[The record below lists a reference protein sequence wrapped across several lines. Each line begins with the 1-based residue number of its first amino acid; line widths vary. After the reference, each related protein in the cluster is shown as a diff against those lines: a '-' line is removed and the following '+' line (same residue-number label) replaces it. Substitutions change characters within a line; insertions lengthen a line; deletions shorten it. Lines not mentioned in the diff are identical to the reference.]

1 MEPWKS
7 TSRGAD
13 LVVYSYAIAIS
24 AGSAILPVH
33 CSSKLASGLG
43 VSVVDLSDAKD
54 MVFEQGLNL
63 VQRQCKQ
70 ASVMPRWPVGNL
82 VTRASGC
89 RRLSAAAFWRR
100 QRYEEPASQFRIS
113 SGRPRCCG
121 QFGAL
126 WSRRLITL
134 CLVIDARS

>member
-24 AGSAILPVH
+24 AGSSIFPVH

-43 VSVVDLSDAKD
+43 GSVVDLSDAKD

-63 VQRQCKQ
+63 VQRQCIQ
-70 ASVMPRWPVGNL
+70 TSVMPRWPVGNL
-82 VTRASGC
+82 VIGASDC
-89 RRLSAAAFWRR
+89 RRLSAAAFGGDNGVKSWPLSL
-100 QRYEEPASQFRIS
+100 EF
-113 SGRPRCCG
+113 
-121 QFGAL
+121 
-126 WSRRLITL
+126 
-134 CLVIDARS
+134 